1 MFKNITILIFT
12 LLAINLV
19 PVNSYA
25 CKMHTQREA
34 VAACCKN
41 KDNSKAKCAHKKAD
55 KNKKCKSA
63 CNHSGCNC
71 AVSQSVNILFPL
83 EIVSTKAPE
92 FTLKNYFFLTNQ
104 NNISKGYYSIWLP
117 PNIS

>member
-1 MFKNITILIFT
+1 M
-12 LLAINLV
+12 LAV
-19 PVNSYA
+19 VFAPVNSYA
-25 CKMHTQREA
+25 CKRHNKSQS
-34 VAACCKN
+34 VAACCKA
-41 KDNSKAKCAHKKAD
+41 KSNSKTKCAHKAE

-71 AVSQSVNILFPL
+71 AAAQSVSILFPM
-83 EIVSTKAPE
+83 EIISTKAPE
-92 FTLKNYFFLTNQ
+92 FSFKKLYFLSNQ